1 MVSIITFIIILV
13 MGFVSNMIIR
23 NNQKKNAQSNDL
35 FEQEEKN
42 QKQIGF
48 L

>member
-1 MVSIITFIIILV
+1 MVSIVTFIIILV

-35 FEQEEKN
+35 FKQEEKN